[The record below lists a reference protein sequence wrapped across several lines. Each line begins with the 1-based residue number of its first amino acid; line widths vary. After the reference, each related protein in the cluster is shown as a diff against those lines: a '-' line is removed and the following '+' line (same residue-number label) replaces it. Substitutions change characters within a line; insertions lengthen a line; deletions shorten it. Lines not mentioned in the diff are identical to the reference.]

1 MEIPLQVEPRDQ
13 LLDAAGSLQI
23 GRQQA
28 AVEASATATAVTHL
42 GHLHADIPDPGL
54 DRALGQVA
62 VADHGLAS
70 IVEPLIGILRQK
82 GGQLGLDGLGDQ
94 VTGTLAQQ
102 LVQRVSDLGF
112 WL

>member
-1 MEIPLQVEPRDQ
+1 MLRPLQV
-13 LLDAAGSLQI
+13 

-28 AVEASATATAVTHL
+28 AVEASTTAAAVTHL
-42 GHLHADIPDPGL
+42 GHLHADIPNPGL

-62 VADHGLAS
+62 VADHGLSS
-70 IVEPLIGILRQK
+70 IVEPLIGILRQE

-94 VTGTLAQQ
+94 VTGTSSQQ